1 MVCDEGAKQVPFDEG
16 CQQRDERLETLH
28 AVLLMML
35 GDFSALC
42 AQENLRWV
50 ASFGTSLG
58 ALRHG
63 GFIPWDDDVDICMPR
78 ADLDRLIHVV
88 ECSHAEKYSVINARI
103 DARYPMMTTRL
114 MLRGTEFRDD
124 SLVDAKFP
132 SGIFLDL
139 FPLDNLADDDSD
151 LRRQAWR
158 AWLFNKLA
166 IAKLVEHPTVL
177 ATGATGAALK
187 AGAAFVHEVLNLPGI
202 GSIDFNER
210 SYRWHT
216 RYNAATTRR
225 IGFLCDTDRSW
236 IRYEWEDL
244 FPVRMVPFETMEIP
258 IPRKAEKLLKNLYG
272 DYLSPPPAEQRTVHY
287 PRILDFGPY
296 AGMTMEEAR
305 GASGSG
311 DASR

>member
-1 MVCDEGAKQVPFDEG
+1 MEEE
-16 CQQRDERLETLH
+16 RDERLEALH

-35 GDFSALC
+35 KDFSALC

-78 ADLDRLIHVV
+78 ADLERLIRVV
-88 ECSHAEKYSVINARI
+88 QRDHAEKYAVINARI
-103 DARYPMMTTRL
+103 DSRYPMMTTRL

-124 SLVDAKFP
+124 ALAGAEFP

-139 FPLDNLADDDSD
+139 FPLDNLADDEAQ

-166 IAKLVEHPTVL
+166 IAKLVKHPTVL
-177 ATGATGAALK
+177 ASGAAGAVLRTGASLAHGA
-187 AGAAFVHEVLNLPGI
+187 LNLPGI
-202 GSIDFNER
+202 RSVNFNER
-210 SYRWHT
+210 AYRWHT
-216 RYNAATTRR
+216 RYRNADTRR
-225 IGFLCDTDRSW
+225 IGFLCDTDRNW

-244 FPVRMVPFETMEIP
+244 FPVRMVSFETMEIP
-258 IPRKAEKLLKNLYG
+258 IPNKAEKLLSELYG
-272 DYLSPPPAEQRTVHY
+272 DFLALPPEEQRTVHY
-287 PRILDFGPY
+287 PTVLDFGPY
-296 AGMTMEEAR
+296 AGFPSRMP
-305 GASGSG
+305 SNGS
-311 DASR
+311 R